1 MEKRLKPIAEK
12 LGIEKLLEK
21 YPYEVSGGQKQ
32 RAAIARALIT
42 KPQLILADEPTGN
55 LDSKNGKEVMGLL
68 SELNKEGT
76 TIVMVT
82 HSQHDAG
89 FADRVINLFDGQV
102 VTEVTI

>member
-1 MEKRLKPIAEK
+1 MCEILKLFYYGNDSNLFSSAAQE
-12 LGIEKLLEK
+12 
-21 YPYEVSGGQKQ
+21 SCQKGWVGKVL
-32 RAAIARALIT
+32 RAG
-42 KPQLILADEPTGN
+42 TGF
-55 LDSKNGKEVMGLL
+55 GRVEEVMGLL